1 MVAPA
6 SNADPEKVLRGVERL
21 RALGHTL
28 KLMPHVLT
36 QAWPYFAA
44 TAEQRLEDLH
54 AAFMDPEID
63 AVICIRGG
71 YGSNYLLEGLDLEL
85 LRRHRKPFIGYSDHT
100 AIGTWMLD
108 QSGVP
113 VLHGPMV
120 AADFSRGDGVDL
132 LSFAAALGGEAY
144 RLGSESGLRTLQAGT
159 ARGVL
164 YGGCL
169 SLLTASLGT
178 PFAAQT
184 EGKLLF
190 LEDLGEKPYQIDRM
204 LRHMKLAGKFEGV
217 TGIIFGE
224 MLDCASPGAPAD
236 LIGASDFDGDG
247 LVSGPYRLWASFGT
261 RVAQQCYVA
270 DGSGGGVVRRCADC
284 GVAGRRTRR
293 DLPRGAMKI
302 EAKHIHLIGICG
314 TAMASLA
321 GMLQAAGTSRDG
333 LGCGGVSADERSA
346 GGAGNS
352 GDGAVCGDEPR
363 AAARPGDR
371 GQCDLARECGAGAC
385 AGSAHSVYARWRAVL
400 HDEFLTG
407 RESLVVAGTHG
418 KTTTT
423 SMLAWIYEVAART
436 HGRSLRRRF

>member
-6 SNADPEKVLRGVERL
+6 SNSDPEKVLRGVERL

-36 QAWPYFAA
+36 QVWPYFAA

-71 YGSNYLLEGLDLEL
+71 YGSNYLLEGLDLDL

-100 AIGTWMLD
+100 AIETWMMD
-108 QSGVP
+108 QADVP

-132 LSFAAALGGEAY
+132 LSFAAALGGEPY
-144 RLGSESGLRTLQAGT
+144 RLGGESGLRMLQAGT

-178 PFAAQT
+178 AFAAQT

-204 LRHMKLAGKFEGV
+204 LRHMRLAGKFEGV
-217 TGIIFGE
+217 TGVIFGE
-224 MLDCASPGAPAD
+224 MLDCTSAGAPAD
-236 LIGASDFDGDG
+236 LTERVILKVMDWFPGPIAFGLRSGHVSRSNVTLPMGVEAELVVEAQNTELRIGA
-247 LVSGPYRLWASFGT
+247 R
-261 RVAQQCYVA
+261 
-270 DGSGGGVVRRCADC
+270 
-284 GVAGRRTRR
+284 AG
-293 DLPRGAMKI
+293 
-302 EAKHIHLIGICG
+302 
-314 TAMASLA
+314 
-321 GMLQAAGTSRDG
+321 
-333 LGCGGVSADERSA
+333 
-346 GGAGNS
+346 
-352 GDGAVCGDEPR
+352 
-363 AAARPGDR
+363 ARP
-371 GQCDLARECGAGAC
+371 
-385 AGSAHSVYARWRAVL
+385 
-400 HDEFLTG
+400 DE
-407 RESLVVAGTHG
+407 H
-418 KTTTT
+418 
-423 SMLAWIYEVAART
+423 
-436 HGRSLRRRF
+436 

>member
-1 MVAPA
+1 VVAPA

-44 TAEQRLEDLH
+44 TPERRLEDLH
-54 AAFMDPEID
+54 AAFADPEID

-71 YGSNYLLEGLDLEL
+71 YGSNYLLEGLDLNL
-85 LRRHRKPFIGYSDHT
+85 LSRHRKPFIGYSDHT
-100 AIGTWMLD
+100 AIETWMLD
-108 QSGVP
+108 QAGVP

-144 RLGSESGLRTLQAGT
+144 RLGSESGLRALQPGN

-169 SLLTASLGT
+169 SLLVASLGT
-178 PFAAQT
+178 AFAAQT

-190 LEDLGEKPYQIDRM
+190 MEDLGEKPYQIDRM

-236 LIGASDFDGDG
+236 LTERVISAVMEWFRGPIAYGLRSGHVSRSNVTLPMGVEAELMVEGQNTELRVGA
-247 LVSGPYRLWASFGT
+247 R
-261 RVAQQCYVA
+261 
-270 DGSGGGVVRRCADC
+270 
-284 GVAGRRTRR
+284 
-293 DLPRGAMKI
+293 AMI
-302 EAKHIHLIGICG
+302 VEEE
-314 TAMASLA
+314 
-321 GMLQAAGTSRDG
+321 Q
-333 LGCGGVSADERSA
+333 
-346 GGAGNS
+346 
-352 GDGAVCGDEPR
+352 
-363 AAARPGDR
+363 
-371 GQCDLARECGAGAC
+371 
-385 AGSAHSVYARWRAVL
+385 
-400 HDEFLTG
+400 
-407 RESLVVAGTHG
+407 
-418 KTTTT
+418 
-423 SMLAWIYEVAART
+423 
-436 HGRSLRRRF
+436 

>member
-1 MVAPA
+1 MRTQPIRLAVVAPA

-44 TAEQRLEDLH
+44 TAEQRLQDLH

-100 AIGTWMLD
+100 AIETWMMD
-108 QSGVP
+108 QAGMP

-132 LSFAAALGGEAY
+132 VSFAAALGGEAY
-144 RLGSESGLRTLQAGT
+144 RLGGESGLRMLQAGT

-178 PFAAQT
+178 AFAAQT

-204 LRHMKLAGKFEGV
+204 LRHMRLAGKFEGV
-217 TGIIFGE
+217 TGVVFGE

-236 LIGASDFDGDG
+236 LTEQVILQVMDWFPGPMAFGLRSGHVSRSNVTLPMGVEAELVVGPQNTELRIGA
-247 LVSGPYRLWASFGT
+247 RA
-261 RVAQQCYVA
+261 
-270 DGSGGGVVRRCADC
+270 GVHA
-284 GVAGRRTRR
+284 
-293 DLPRGAMKI
+293 
-302 EAKHIHLIGICG
+302 EE
-314 TAMASLA
+314 
-321 GMLQAAGTSRDG
+321 Q
-333 LGCGGVSADERSA
+333 
-346 GGAGNS
+346 
-352 GDGAVCGDEPR
+352 
-363 AAARPGDR
+363 
-371 GQCDLARECGAGAC
+371 
-385 AGSAHSVYARWRAVL
+385 
-400 HDEFLTG
+400 
-407 RESLVVAGTHG
+407 
-418 KTTTT
+418 
-423 SMLAWIYEVAART
+423 
-436 HGRSLRRRF
+436 